1 MTCETT
7 QALLSAAFDG
17 EAVDDATALVAARAH
32 EAGCADCARFVR
44 HLEVTRAHLRTD
56 VPAPVGA
63 PDLVAAVLTRV
74 RAEAASEPAPEAAS
88 GVGVGAGAGAGAR
101 DDTTV
106 VALRPV
112 RRGRPWRVPAA
123 AVFVAAALA
132 GALLVHTATDPGGRG
147 VAAADL
153 PARVVAA
160 QHEVSALTA
169 RLTVVERG
177 WNPAVPERRFTGAL
191 RYAAPESLELRLVD
205 RTRYPAGGWRPS
217 DLRLVVDEDRWSVEG
232 VRDCPSPAQPACTP
246 TEPDRRSQTGRAPF
260 SAATPAPLELVMPV
274 QSFALAGA
282 AVSLPPATVDGR
294 PTVGIETSAAQVGPL
309 LDALR
314 PTGNLRQ
321 VHPTDPVR
329 LRLDEATLVP
339 VRVTVR
345 AGTDPSRAAWAQER
359 GYDDRPGL
367 TVLDLTVRDLDLPEG
382 AAADAVRAQVDAA
395 VAEAAS
401 PTDGGF
407 RDEPLA
413 DGAVPG
419 PTALPTG
426 LRPHRAGTTT
436 TTDGPTVHTR
446 TWSDGRAWLSV
457 SATDEWPGGR
467 LFGEL
472 GSGVRPLD
480 LGAAGTG
487 YLSEDGGRVGLHTDD
502 RDLVVAGSIGR
513 EELTAAAA
521 SLGVVGRPVPDD
533 WAESASADLGTA
545 RRALRPL
552 LLPVGLDGFAAPA
565 LRVDGAAV
573 VASFTGPGDRR
584 FVLEQSDATKLP
596 PPVDADGV
604 TPVEVRGRAGR
615 FAVDRGELEWFEH
628 GHVLRLR
635 SLTLGRAELV
645 AIADRLAP
653 A

>member
-7 QALLSAAFDG
+7 QVLLSAAFDG
-17 EAVDDATALVAARAH
+17 EAGDDAAAMAVARRH
-32 EAGCADCARFVR
+32 EAACADCGRFSR
-44 HLEVTRAHLRTD
+44 HLAATRAHLLAE
-56 VPAPVGA
+56 VAAPPGA
-63 PDLVAAVLTRV
+63 PDLATAVLTRV
-74 RAEAASEPAPEAAS
+74 RAEAGPDAGEPVVVPLPLRSAPT
-88 GVGVGAGAGAGAR
+88 VG
-101 DDTTV
+101 
-106 VALRPV
+106 
-112 RRGRPWRVPAA
+112 RRGRVVRSGHRRSGVPAA
-123 AVFVAAALA
+123 AAFVAAALA
-132 GALLVHTATDPGGRG
+132 AAVLVHTATDPGGDG
-147 VAAADL
+147 VAVADL

-169 RLTVVERG
+169 HLTVVERG
-177 WNPAVPERRFTGAL
+177 WNAAVPERRFTGAL

-205 RTRYPAGGWRPS
+205 RTRYPAGGWQPS

-260 SAATPAPLELVMPV
+260 SAAAPAPLELVMPV
-274 QSFALAGA
+274 QSFALAGT

-294 PTVGIETSAAQVGPL
+294 PTVGIETTAAQVGPL

-314 PTGNLRQ
+314 PAGNLRQ
-321 VHPTDPVR
+321 VHPADPVR

-345 AGTDPSRAAWAQER
+345 VGTDPGRAAWAQER

-367 TVLDLTVRDLDLPEG
+367 TVLDLTVSDLDLPEG
-382 AAADAVRAQVDAA
+382 PGADAVRARVHGA
-395 VAEAAS
+395 VAEAA

-407 RDEPLA
+407 RDEALP
-413 DGAVPG
+413 DGAVPA
-419 PTALPTG
+419 PTDLPPG
-426 LRPHRAGTTT
+426 LRPHRSGTTT
-436 TTDGPTVHTR
+436 TPDGPTVHTR

-480 LGAAGTG
+480 LGPAGTG
-487 YLSEDGGRVGLHTDD
+487 YLSEDGERVGLHADG
-502 RDLVVAGSIGR
+502 RDLVVAGSVGR
-513 EELTAAAA
+513 TELLAAAT
-521 SLGVVGRPVPDD
+521 SLGVVGRPVPGD
-533 WAESASADLGTA
+533 WAESTTADLATA
-545 RRALRPL
+545 RQAVRPL
-552 LLPVGLDGFAAPA
+552 LLPVDLDGFAAPA
-565 LRVDGAAV
+565 LRVDGGTV
-573 VASFTGPGDRR
+573 VASFTGAGDRR
-584 FVLEQSDATKLP
+584 FVLEQSGAAKLP

-604 TPVEVRGRAGR
+604 APVEVRGRAGR
-615 FAVDRGELEWFEH
+615 FVLERGELEWFER